1 MFVYKKILNKEK
13 NNKKVSKKWQHIVTS
28 STFFYDHWSYWKHR
42 SYWTFRF
49 YRSYWKGEPIELS
62 QFKFGKDIQV
72 HQVQIMNWTVARK
85 SISFVQTVSLD
96 LVAAELEVDSSIWGL
111 LLCVLSDHT
120 ESKVVLQFVFVVERN
135 EDTDHAAEVALVI
148 RNGQITC
155 LFKTEIY

>member
-1 MFVYKKILNKEK
+1 
-13 NNKKVSKKWQHIVTS
+13 
-28 STFFYDHWSYWKHR
+28 
-42 SYWTFRF
+42 
-49 YRSYWKGEPIELS
+49 
-62 QFKFGKDIQV
+62 
-72 HQVQIMNWTVARK
+72 MNWTVARK

-120 ESKVVLQFVFVVERN
+120 ESKVVFQFVFVVERN